1 MFCGLP
7 FALRAIRAC
16 GFHTLVLVNVR
27 VVVRAQWHSVLVK
40 FRFELEA
47 DGLT

>member
-1 MFCGLP
+1 MFCVAP

-16 GFHTLVLVNVR
+16 GFLALVLVNVR
-27 VVVRAQWHSVLVK
+27 VVVRAQWQSVLVK